1 MRGTEIS
8 PLQLDRDRDL
18 VESLMGS
25 RTYRDYERAF
35 TRVTGLPLALQPLNY
50 SSLAHH
56 GKRNENRFCALL
68 ADIPET
74 LGVCLRAH
82 DELTRSVKEGAHSIT
97 CPFGLTETSIPVKAG
112 GHTVAFLR
120 VGQAMRHEGTAA
132 DAKRTAKQLRRC
144 GQSFPPALRRAW
156 EETPHLSYG
165 RYDAIVGLLGFF
177 ARQLSELANEIM
189 LRERE
194 GEPALV
200 RKARAYITAHR
211 EERLTLAEVAEAS
224 GASVYYF
231 CKVFKKATGLRFT
244 DFVSRVRLEDA
255 RRELLKP
262 ERRVSEIAY
271 QVGFQSLTQFNRAF
285 KRVFGESPS
294 KFRGNLQAARG

>member
-1 MRGTEIS
+1 M
-8 PLQLDRDRDL
+8 DRLAR
-18 VESLMGS
+18 S

-35 TRVTGLPLALQPLNY
+35 TRVTGLPLALRPLVFW
-50 SSLAHH
+50 SLAHH
-56 GKRNENRFCALL
+56 GKRNETRFCALL
-68 ADIPET
+68 AEIPET

-82 DELTRSVKEGAHSIT
+82 DELARVASEGVHSIT

-120 VGQAMRHEGTAA
+120 VGQAMRNEGSAA
-132 DAKRTAKQLRRC
+132 DAQRTAKQLRRC
-144 GQSFPPALRRAW
+144 GQPFSPALRSAW
-156 EETPHLSYG
+156 EEAPHLSHG

-177 ARQLSELANEIM
+177 ARQLSELANEIT
-189 LRERE
+189 LRQSEV
-194 GEPALV
+194 EPALV
-200 RKARAYITAHR
+200 RKARAYISAHR
-211 EERLTLAEVAEAS
+211 EERLTLAEVAGAA
-224 GASVYYF
+224 GASVYHF

-244 DFVSRVRLEDA
+244 DYVSRVRLEDA

-271 QVGFQSLTQFNRAF
+271 EVGFQSLTQFNRAF

-294 KFRGNLQAARG
+294 KFRGHLQAARPRRMHL